1 MKKKI
6 ITFSLLGL
14 LTIGSIASITVSAA
28 ESWDYGFNQ
37 KTMQW
42 YNDYYHSDFTHYGS
56 ITKNGV
62 PYYGPRAGAKA
73 WSRLRVD
80 YNGQYSATYNTHVL
94 L

>member
-1 MKKKI
+1 
-6 ITFSLLGL
+6 
-14 LTIGSIASITVSAA
+14 
-28 ESWDYGFNQ
+28 
-37 KTMQW
+37 MQW

-62 PYYGPRAGAKA
+62 TYYGPRAGAKA

-80 YNGQYSATYNTHVL
+80 YNGPYSATYNKHVL